1 MNMISTTSMG
11 QELSSDGDS
20 SGTTSSMFNL
30 MKSATNQATGLLAKA
45 TEKVGS
51 MLGKVHKHH
60 TTVVVE
66 NLCEMRNNTE
76 DDDYLYLDPKV
87 KGDVDIATLK
97 KQSTQPLSSTTGKV
111 GSSVT
116 HVGGHGGSGS
126 GGGGGLVRSPVHD
139 VLVFMVG
146 GGCYSEYQNLQ
157 MLSTTAG
164 GGASGRSLSY
174 GSTELINPCEFLSQL
189 GKLG

>member
-20 SGTTSSMFNL
+20 SSGTTSMFNL

-97 KQSTQPLSSTTGKV
+97 KQSTQPLSSTTGKI

-116 HVGGHGGSGS
+116 
-126 GGGGGLVRSPVHD
+126 HD

-146 GGCYSEYQNLQ
+146 GGC
-157 MLSTTAG
+157 
-164 GGASGRSLSY
+164 
-174 GSTELINPCEFLSQL
+174 
-189 GKLG
+189 